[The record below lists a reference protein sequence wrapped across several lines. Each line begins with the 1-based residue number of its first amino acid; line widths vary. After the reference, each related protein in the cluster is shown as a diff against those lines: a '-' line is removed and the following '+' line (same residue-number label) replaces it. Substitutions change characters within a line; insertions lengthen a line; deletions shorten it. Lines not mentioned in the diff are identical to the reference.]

1 MIPNKFFKHEQ
12 IDSVEWELIDNADFI
27 VFGRENEFSGA
38 SRELERQGMELR
50 RQLRDEFGSP
60 SSSADVLIWV
70 AEPIQII
77 VSEAYHEV

>member
-1 MIPNKFFKHEQ
+1 MLPNKFPKHQQ
-12 IDSVEWELIDNADFI
+12 IDSVEWESIDNADFI

-38 SRELERQGMELR
+38 FRELERQGMELR

-77 VSEAYHEV
+77 VSKAYHEV